1 MSYSKMKIAVGIF
14 TFFTTIL
21 LIAAIFFIL
30 KYKGVFEKSYT
41 YAFYANSA
49 ENFDIGTPIKYSG
62 FQIGYINK
70 IDFTYDGKVFVHFLV
85 KSKNTKWI
93 NRRAYLLLRKPLI
106 GGATISLIANANY
119 PKISPN
125 AILSYEVQDDI
136 NSLILQLKPVL
147 QNVKNVI
154 ANIDKL
160 TNELSNKNGS
170 LMKTLDNVQKVTAKF
185 ANNKSMLDAV
195 TGEKKSTK
203 NITQSIESLK
213 EIMHEVQKSTV
224 KINQILEEV
233 DQGIIKPTKKI
244 PNNINDILEDAKQK
258 LKTLNGLVNAIGK
271 SDQDI
276 VLLKEQILLAVDKAN
291 GLIDSVNSL
300 IQKDKKKV
308 TLP

>member
-1 MSYSKMKIAVGIF
+1 MSYNKMKIAVGIF
-14 TFFTTIL
+14 TLLTTIL
-21 LIAAIFFIL
+21 LIVAIFFIL

-49 ENFDIGTPIKYSG
+49 ESFDIGTPIKYSG
-62 FQIGYINK
+62 FEIGYINK

-85 KSKNTKWI
+85 KSKNAKWI
-93 NRRAYLLLRKPLI
+93 NKRAYLLLRKPLI

-119 PKISPN
+119 PLISPN

-136 NSLILQLKPVL
+136 DSLILELKPVL

-160 TNELSNKNGS
+160 TNELSNKDGS
-170 LMKTLDNVQKVTAKF
+170 LMKTLDNIQKVTAKF

-213 EIMHEVQKSTV
+213 EIMNEVQKSTV
-224 KINQILEEV
+224 KINYILEEV
-233 DQGIIKPTKKI
+233 DKGIIKPTKKI
-244 PNNINDILEDAKQK
+244 PNNINDILEDVKQK
-258 LKTLNGLVNAIGK
+258 LKTLNGLVNAVGK

-300 IQKDKKKV
+300 IQKDKKRI